1 MPFYVY
7 IAKAFSGERDSLF
20 SVTQYQITMKRFF
33 SLIFSLLCVS
43 SLLFAAEW
51 VWDTKGFDYQRIRV
65 GEEGVWREIPSY
77 VVSFLSYDTSSDT
90 LLYVQ
95 WADSEDDWLED
106 LTVYVEATEDIPVIS
121 ASEYVEI
128 RKQEDHKEQK
138 EVRKFGSFEKSI
150 GFSAGYGSRL
160 IGILSNNSSLSSPTN
175 GFPRISLPD
184 AITLDISGD
193 VSFIVKRW
201 GLNAE
206 CGIRNT
212 TEPSPLHSSIFD
224 SWDDGYLFSINPYVG
239 LGVSYH
245 WDNVELG
252 GMGEVGVSVLSAA
265 FADNAHTGNVL
276 DIGIGKYST
285 SYTIDGAIEVGLR
298 VSERVSFTL
307 NEKLICYYP
316 SMYLHLETLM
326 GIKTN
331 I

>member
-20 SVTQYQITMKRFF
+20 SVTQYQIAMKRFF

-51 VWDTKGFDYQRIRV
+51 VWDTKGFEFQRIRL
-65 GEEGVWREIPSY
+65 GEEGEWMEIPSY
-77 VVSFLSYDTSSDT
+77 VESYLSHNASPDTK
-90 LLYVQ
+90 LYIQ
-95 WADSEDDWLED
+95 WADIEDGWLEG
-106 LTVYVEATEDIPVIS
+106 LTFTVESNKDIPIVS

-150 GFSAGYGSRL
+150 GFSAGYGSKL

-184 AITLDISGD
+184 AVTLEISGEA
-193 VSFIVKRW
+193 SFTVKRW
-201 GLNAE
+201 GISAE
-206 CGIRNT
+206 CGIRSM
-212 TEPSPLHSSIFD
+212 TEPSPIHSSMFD
-224 SWDDGYLFSINPYVG
+224 SWDDGYLFSLNPYAG
-239 LGVSYH
+239 LGASYH
-245 WDNVELG
+245 WDRVELKG
-252 GMGEVGVSVLSAA
+252 SGTIGVSVLSAA

-285 SYTIDGAIEVGLR
+285 SYTINGTIEVGLR
-298 VSERVSFTL
+298 VSESVSFTL

-316 SMYLHLETLM
+316 SMYMHLETLL

>member
-1 MPFYVY
+1 M
-7 IAKAFSGERDSLF
+7 AKAFISERDSLF

-33 SLIFSLLCVS
+33 SLLFTLLCVCS
-43 SLLFAAEW
+43 FLFATEW
-51 VWDTKGFDYQRIRV
+51 SWDTKGFDYQRIRV

-95 WADSEDDWLED
+95 WADSEDNWLED
-106 LTVYVEATEDIPVIS
+106 LTVYVEATEGIPVIS

-128 RKQEDHKEQK
+128 RKQEDKVEKKEA
-138 EVRKFGSFEKSI
+138 RKFGELERSI
-150 GFSAGYGSRL
+150 ELSAGYGSRL
-160 IGILSNNSSLSSPTN
+160 IGFLSNNSNLSTPIS

-184 AITLDISGD
+184 AITLDISGNI
-193 VSFIVKRW
+193 SFIVKRW

-276 DIGIGKYST
+276 DIGIGKYSS
-285 SYTIDGAIEVGLR
+285 SYTISGTIEVGLR
-298 VSERVSFTL
+298 VSESVSITL
-307 NEKLICYYP
+307 NGRLICYYP
-316 SMYLHLETLM
+316 SMYMHLETLL

>member
-1 MPFYVY
+1 MPFYFY
-7 IAKAFSGERDSLF
+7 MAKTFIGERDSLF

-33 SLIFSLLCVS
+33 SLLFTLLCVCS
-43 SLLFAAEW
+43 FLFATEW
-51 VWDTKGFDYQRIRV
+51 SWDTKGFDYQRIRV
-65 GEEGVWREIPSY
+65 GEEGEWREIPSY
-77 VVSFLSYDTSSDT
+77 VESYLSYDTSSDT
-90 LLYVQ
+90 KLYVQ
-95 WADSEDDWLED
+95 WADNEDVWLED
-106 LTVYVEATEDIPVIS
+106 LTVSVGAKEDIPVIS
-121 ASEYVEI
+121 ASEYVKI
-128 RKQEDHKEQK
+128 RKQEDKIEKKEA
-138 EVRKFGSFEKSI
+138 RKFGEFKRSI
-150 GFSAGYGSRL
+150 DLSAGYGSRL
-160 IGILSNNSSLSSPTN
+160 ISVLSNKSNLSTPIS

-206 CGIRNT
+206 CGIRNM

-224 SWDDGYLFSINPYVG
+224 SWNDGYLFSINPYVG

-245 WDNVELG
+245 WDRVDLK
-252 GMGEVGVSVLSAA
+252 GMGEIGVSVLSAA

-276 DIGIGKYST
+276 NLGIGKYST
-285 SYTIDGAIEVGLR
+285 SYTMGGAIEVGLR
-298 VSERVSFTL
+298 VTKNVSLLLYER
-307 NEKLICYYP
+307 LICYYP

>member
-7 IAKAFSGERDSLF
+7 MAKAFIGERDSLF

-33 SLIFSLLCVS
+33 SLLFTLLCVCS
-43 SLLFAAEW
+43 FLFATEW
-51 VWDTKGFDYQRIRV
+51 SWDTKGFDYQRIRV

-95 WADSEDDWLED
+95 WADSEDNWLED

-128 RKQEDHKEQK
+128 RKQEDKVEKKEA
-138 EVRKFGSFEKSI
+138 RKFGEFKRSI
-150 GFSAGYGSRL
+150 KLSAGYGSRL
-160 IGILSNNSSLSSPTN
+160 IGFLSNNSNLSTPIS

-184 AITLDISGD
+184 AITLDISGNI
-193 VSFIVKRW
+193 SFIVKRW

-206 CGIRNT
+206 CGIRSM
-212 TEPSPLHSSIFD
+212 TEPSPLHSSMFD
-224 SWDDGYLFSINPYVG
+224 SWDDGYLFSLNPYVG
-239 LGVSYH
+239 LGASYN
-245 WDNVELG
+245 WDRVELKG
-252 GMGEVGVSVLSAA
+252 SGAIGVSVLSAA
-265 FADNAHTGNVL
+265 FADNAHTGYVL

-285 SYTIDGAIEVGLR
+285 SYTINGTIEVGLR

-316 SMYLHLETLM
+316 SMYMHLETLL

>member
-1 MPFYVY
+1 MPFVVY
-7 IAKAFSGERDSLF
+7 MAETHNGENDSLF
-20 SVTQYQITMKRFF
+20 SDMQYQITMKRFF
-33 SLIFSLLCVS
+33 SLVFSLLCVCS
-43 SLLFAAEW
+43 FLFASEW
-51 VWDTKGFDYQRIRV
+51 VWDTKGFDLQRKKI
-65 GEEGVWREIPSY
+65 EEEVWREIPSY
-77 VVSFLSYDTSSDT
+77 YESYVFHDNSSDT
-90 LLYVQ
+90 AIYVP
-95 WADSEDDWLED
+95 WVDREDGRSHDETAD
-106 LTVYVEATEDIPVIS
+106 VEAQEEVPIIS
-121 ASEYVEI
+121 ASEYI
-128 RKQEDHKEQK
+128 KTRKQEDKVDQK
-138 EVRKFGSFEKSI
+138 EERNLGSFKKSI
-150 GFSAGYGSRL
+150 ELSIGYGSRL
-160 IGILSNNSSLSSPTN
+160 IGFLSYNSNLSTPIS

-184 AITLDISGD
+184 AVTLEISGEA
-193 VSFIVKRW
+193 SFTVKRW

-276 DIGIGKYST
+276 NLGIGKYST
-285 SYTIDGAIEVGLR
+285 SYTMGGAIEVGLR
-298 VSERVSFTL
+298 VTKNVSLLLYER
-307 NEKLICYYP
+307 LICYYP

>member
-7 IAKAFSGERDSLF
+7 MAETHNGERDSLF

-33 SLIFSLLCVS
+33 SLLFTLLCVCS
-43 SLLFAAEW
+43 FLFATEW
-51 VWDTKGFDYQRIRV
+51 SWDTKGFDYQRIRV

-77 VVSFLSYDTSSDT
+77 VESCLSYDTSSDT
-90 LLYVQ
+90 KLYVQ
-95 WADSEDDWLED
+95 WADSEDNWLEN
-106 LTVYVEATEDIPVIS
+106 LTVSIEAKEDIPVIS

-128 RKQEDHKEQK
+128 RKQEDKKEA
-138 EVRKFGSFEKSI
+138 RKFGEIKRSI
-150 GFSAGYGSRL
+150 KLSAGYGSRL
-160 IGILSNNSSLSSPTN
+160 IGFLSNNSNLSTPISR
-175 GFPRISLPD
+175 FPRISLPD
-184 AITLDISGD
+184 SITLDISGY

-206 CGIRNT
+206 CGIRNM

-224 SWDDGYLFSINPYVG
+224 SWDDGYLFSINPYVR

-252 GMGEVGVSVLSAA
+252 GMGEVGVSVLSAT

-276 DIGIGKYST
+276 NLGIGKYST
-285 SYTIDGAIEVGLR
+285 SYTMGGAIEVGLR
-298 VSERVSFTL
+298 VTKNVSLLLYER
-307 NEKLICYYP
+307 LICYYP

>member
-7 IAKAFSGERDSLF
+7 MAKAFIGERDSLF

-33 SLIFSLLCVS
+33 SLLFTLLCVCS
-43 SLLFAAEW
+43 FLFATEW
-51 VWDTKGFDYQRIRV
+51 SWDTKGFDYQRIRV

-95 WADSEDDWLED
+95 WADSEENWLED

-128 RKQEDHKEQK
+128 RKQEDKVEKKEA
-138 EVRKFGSFEKSI
+138 RKFGEFKRSI
-150 GFSAGYGSRL
+150 KLSAGYGSRL
-160 IGILSNNSSLSSPTN
+160 IGFLSNNSNLSTPIS

-184 AITLDISGD
+184 AITLDISGNI
-193 VSFIVKRW
+193 SFIVKRW

-206 CGIRNT
+206 YGIRNT

-265 FADNAHTGNVL
+265 FADNAHTGNAL
-276 DIGIGKYST
+276 DIGIGKYSS
-285 SYTIDGAIEVGLR
+285 SYTMGGAIEVGLR
-298 VSERVSFTL
+298 VTENVSLLLYERF
-307 NEKLICYYP
+307 ICYYP